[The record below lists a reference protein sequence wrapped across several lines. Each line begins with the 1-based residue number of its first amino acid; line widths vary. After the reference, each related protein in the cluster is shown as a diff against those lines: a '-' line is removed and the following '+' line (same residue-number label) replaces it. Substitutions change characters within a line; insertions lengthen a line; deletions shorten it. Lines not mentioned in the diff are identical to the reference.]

1 MARKPNYDFDKR
13 RKESDRKARK
23 EAKRADR
30 QQRRE
35 GQQGE
40 DAPTPDPLA
49 PTDDQSGT
57 GPPAE

>member
-13 RKESDRKARK
+13 RKELDRKARK

-35 GQQGE
+35 GQAE
-40 DAPTPDPLA
+40 DAPPSEPSPSNGELPA
-49 PTDDQSGT
+49 IDQ
-57 GPPAE
+57 PAD